1 MAPTLPV
8 PRRRKTLFVPIDTLT
23 RRGDVALHPR
33 GVPRKGLRVR
43 KSVKV
48 RAVTLSNLIR
58 VMPA

>member
-1 MAPTLPV
+1 M
-8 PRRRKTLFVPIDTLT
+8 PIDTLA
-23 RRGDVALHPR
+23 RQGDVAPYPR

-43 KSVKV
+43 KPNPG